1 MNLGSLFIKN
11 VLTIQFQLYLYSG
24 KHLKNIMLHIINVD
38 HIHLGRF
45 KKNKSIHKP
54 AKSYDLKALII
65 ISLLPF
71 DSVFQ
76 KELLY

>member
-11 VLTIQFQLYLYSG
+11 VLTIQFQLYLYSE
-24 KHLKNIMLHIINVD
+24 KHLKNVLHIINVD

-65 ISLLPF
+65 ISLLPS